1 MRRQCTKNTYIK
13 FKAGHATPFTRVLMA
28 AAGAMREMYSERLR
42 AANGGP
48 CVVVFVAR
56 RPDRIVNP
64 LILCTFLSSNV
75 KWVFMGDSDS
85 CKGSGC
91 PRMDPSFFGGAGMTM
106 LEWVS
111 TPGFLEQVIRNE
123 HVRRDIR
130 TRISGW

>member
-1 MRRQCTKNTYIK
+1 MSS
-13 FKAGHATPFTRVLMA
+13 A
-28 AAGAMREMYSERLR
+28 AAESQLDSQMFVDVLLLL
-42 AANGGP
+42 
-48 CVVVFVAR
+48 VF
-56 RPDRIVNP
+56 PP

-91 PRMDPSFFGGAGMTM
+91 PSMDPSFFGGAGMTM